1 MDKGEMDKRI
11 RDLIFDMKDEL
22 MLFHMLSHEQMEK
35 VVPYLDV
42 VDYSKGSILLKEGEC
57 GDFLA
62 FIVRGKMEVKKQ
74 TEFAGKQ
81 IVLATLGRG
90 SLVGELSFIN
100 SEEPR
105 SATVAALEDSEVV
118 ILRRD
123 ALDDLTRQHPEIG
136 VLILKGMIRILA
148 IRLRKAVE
156 RLSYVF

>member
-1 MDKGEMDKRI
+1 MSDGDMERKTKDF
-11 RDLIFDMKDEL
+11 IFGLKDEL
-22 MLFHMLSHEQMEK
+22 MLFHLLNDEQMEK
-35 VVPYLDV
+35 VVPYLEII
-42 VDYSKGSILLKEGEC
+42 DYPKGSLLIKEGEY

-81 IVLATLGRG
+81 IVLATLSRG

-105 SATVAALEDSEVV
+105 SATVVALEDSEVV

-123 ALDDLTRQHPEIG
+123 ALDNLTREYPEIG

>member
-1 MDKGEMDKRI
+1 MDKRI

>member
-1 MDKGEMDKRI
+1 MDERT
-11 RDLIFDMKDEL
+11 RNFIFEMKDEL
-22 MLFHMLSHEQMEK
+22 MLFHLLSPEQMK
-35 VVPYLDV
+35 MVVPYLEV
-42 VDYSKGSILLKEGEC
+42 IDYPKGSVLFKEREH

-74 TEFAGKQ
+74 TEFEGKQ

-100 SEEPR
+100 AEEPR
-105 SATVAALEDSEVV
+105 SATVAALEDSEIVV
-118 ILRRD
+118 LKRD
-123 ALDDLTRQHPEIG
+123 VLDELTREHPEIG

-156 RLSYVF
+156 RLSYIF

>member
-11 RDLIFDMKDEL
+11 RDLIFDMKDEF
-22 MLFHMLSHEQMEK
+22 MLFHLLSHEQMEK
-35 VVPYLDV
+35 AVPYLDV
-42 VDYSKGSILLKEGEC
+42 VDYSKGSILLKEGEY

-123 ALDDLTRQHPEIG
+123 ALDELTRQHPEIG